1 MEVKRYTDSS
11 FSFTTKRLKTIK
23 FKPGEYVTLGL
34 IIRGELIFRDYY
46 ICNPTWANKLE
57 FYSMV
62 VPNDLFTSFLKMITT
77 SSSIIIKKKPSGS
90 LTIKTLKP
98 GNRLFLLCTDIGI
111 AAVNSIISEPNTY
124 ANFNEVI
131 VVITCKYIRE
141 LEYLNDKLEQL
152 RQEPR
157 VKPYAKNKLRIY
169 LSVTHEP
176 YPYSGE
182 LTWLIKSGTLIADL
196 RTYNFDKMDRFMVC
210 GSKQTTLD
218 VVNLLR
224 SLGYSEG
231 STRYPSDFI
240 YEKILIDQTFEVLSK
255 LNSLLKWLKMN
266 DSNKKS
272 KTLSNLKCSISHHFL
287 YNPRHQHIITPSK

>member
-1 MEVKRYTDSS
+1 MKA
-11 FSFTTKRLKTIK
+11 IK
-23 FKPGEYVTLGL
+23 FKPGEYLTLGL

-46 ICNPTWANKLE
+46 ICSPTWTNKLE

-90 LTIKTLKP
+90 MVIEALNP

-111 AAVNSIISEPNTY
+111 AAVSSIISEPKTY
-124 ANFNEVI
+124 TNFNEVI
-131 VVITCKYIRE
+131 VVMTCKYVRE
-141 LEYLNDKLEQL
+141 LKYISDKLKQL
-152 RQEPR
+152 NQEPR
-157 VKPYAKNKLRIY
+157 IKPYAKNKLRTY

-196 RTYNFDKMDRFMVC
+196 RTHNFDKMDRFMVC

-218 VVNLLR
+218 GVNLLR
-224 SLGYSEG
+224 SLGYTEG
-231 STRYPSDFI
+231 SVHHPSDFT
-240 YEKILIDQTFEVLSK
+240 YERILIDQTFKALSE
-255 LNSLLKWLKMN
+255 LNDLLKWLKMN
-266 DSNKKS
+266 GSNQKS
-272 KTLSNLKCSISHHFL
+272 KTLLNFDWSISSSFHL
-287 YNPRHQHIITPSK
+287 QPNHQHIIPPSK